1 MIASI
6 HCFKNDRCRRHP
18 CNSYPSAA
26 LLDNGILTGNFEN
39 VLDIKFFML
48 IAAIIANICQ
58 IGNVTSA
65 AHYLL
70 ILMNSLLIMQ
80 LCYPLS
86 SRANESMARIFE
98 MLDATPEIRDP
109 ENSLP
114 LDPEAV
120 EGRVGFEHVSQSY
133 PFIHVHDLPITRTIE
148 NLLYRVQQERY
159 QE

>member
-1 MIASI
+1 MIVAGGI
-6 HCFKNDRCRRHP
+6 HAILTL
-18 CNSYPSAA
+18 SAA

-86 SRANESMARIFE
+86 PRQMNQWQGFSKYWTQLRRSGIRKTLSRLI
-98 MLDATPEIRDP
+98 PK
-109 ENSLP
+109 
-114 LDPEAV
+114 
-120 EGRVGFEHVSQSY
+120 Q
-133 PFIHVHDLPITRTIE
+133 
-148 NLLYRVQQERY
+148 
-159 QE
+159 

>member
-1 MIASI
+1 MLLSIVLKMIVAGGI
-6 HCFKNDRCRRHP
+6 HAILTL
-18 CNSYPSAA
+18 SAA

-48 IAAIIANICQ
+48 IAAIIASICQ

-86 SRANESMARIFE
+86 SRQMNQLQGFSKYWTKFRRSG
-98 MLDATPEIRDP
+98 IRKTLSCLIP
-109 ENSLP
+109 K
-114 LDPEAV
+114 
-120 EGRVGFEHVSQSY
+120 Q
-133 PFIHVHDLPITRTIE
+133 
-148 NLLYRVQQERY
+148 
-159 QE
+159 